1 MMSFNKFLAARAAAR
16 ARIRA
21 RLDHGTIWTAPTA
34 KSWAVVTGD
43 GSGWKVTRF
52 DREGL
57 IGHCCPPDMAAVV
70 DLLVE
75 HYGAEV
81 VQVPDHVVSPSENTV
96 T

>member
-1 MMSFNKFLAARAAAR
+1 MRGSSNTVLAALAAAR

-21 RLDHGTIWTAPTA
+21 RLDHGTTWTAPKA
-34 KSWAVVTGD
+34 KGWAVVTREGD
-43 GSGWKVTRF
+43 GWKVTRV
-52 DREGL
+52 DRV
-57 IGHCCPPDMAAVV
+57 PDMAAVV